1 METQPDVNLTYR
13 RIFKT
18 WWPLAASWLLMGLE
32 LPALSA
38 VVARLPDPEINLA
51 AYGGVVFPL
60 ALIIESPII
69 MLLAASTALSK
80 DYRSYRLVRS
90 YMMWAG
96 AILTLLHALVVTT
109 PLYDF
114 VVKGLIAAPPEI
126 VEPSRIG
133 LVIMLPW
140 TWAIAYRRFNQG
152 MLIRLGHSN
161 VVSIGT
167 AMRLAA
173 NFLVLV
179 TGYILGSFTGI
190 IVATSAVAVGVT
202 VEAIYVG
209 IRSQP
214 VLRNELI
221 YEPPVQPP
229 LSYKAFFAFYIPLA
243 LTSLL
248 SLVIQPIGS
257 AAISRMPQAIDS
269 LAVWPVV
276 TGIIFLMRGMGIAFN
291 EVVVSLLDA
300 PDAYKKLNTFTW
312 ILVISTT
319 VIILV
324 MNITPL
330 ATLWFKRI
338 SALSPSLTELA
349 KNGLWIAVLLPGLSA
364 LQSWYQ
370 GAILNLG
377 NTRGIT
383 EAVSVFIVSIGI
395 VLGIGVSLSTIS
407 GIYIAL
413 VGFVIGTIV
422 QTCWLWY
429 RSQPVLRIIKTRGTL
444 NPGKHL

>member
-1 METQPDVNLTYR
+1 MESQPHASLTYR

-60 ALIIESPII
+60 ALIIESPVI

-80 DYRSYRLVRS
+80 DCRSYRLVRS

-96 AILTLLHALVVTT
+96 AILTLLHALVVFT
-109 PLYDF
+109 PVYDF
-114 VVKGLIAAPPEI
+114 IVKGLIAAPPEI

-133 LVIMLPW
+133 LTIMLPW

-152 MLIRLGHSN
+152 MLIRLGHSS

-167 AMRLAA
+167 AIRLAA
-173 NFLVLV
+173 NLVVLA
-179 TGYILGSFTGI
+179 TGYILGSFAGI

-202 VEAIYVG
+202 VEAIFVG

-214 VLRNELI
+214 VLRNELV
-221 YEPPVQPP
+221 YEPPVHPP
-229 LSYKAFFAFYIPLA
+229 LTYKAFYAFYIPLA
-243 LTSLL
+243 LTALL

-257 AAISRMPQAIDS
+257 AAISRLPQAIDS

-291 EVVVSLLDA
+291 EVVVSLLDV
-300 PDAYKKLNTFTW
+300 PNAYKKLKTFTW
-312 ILVISTT
+312 MLVISTT
-319 VIILV
+319 AIILIL
-324 MNITPL
+324 NITPL
-330 ATLWFKRI
+330 ATLWLKRV

-349 KNGLWIAVLLPGLSA
+349 KNGLWLAILLPGLSA

-383 EAVSVFIVSIGI
+383 EAVIVFIVSIGI
-395 VLGIGVSLSTIS
+395 ILGIGVSHSNLP

-413 VGFVIGTIV
+413 AGFVIGSIIQTI
-422 QTCWLWY
+422 WLLF
-429 RSQPVLRIIKTRGTL
+429 RSQPALRKIKT
-444 NPGKHL
+444 